1 MIGLELFSEV
11 VFRGCIFYPGS
22 PPMYNLRLYLSFSV
36 VLCKRG
42 CVGCDTPT

>member
-22 PPMYNLRLYLSFSV
+22 PPMYNLGVIYYLV
-36 VLCKRG
+36 
-42 CVGCDTPT
+42 